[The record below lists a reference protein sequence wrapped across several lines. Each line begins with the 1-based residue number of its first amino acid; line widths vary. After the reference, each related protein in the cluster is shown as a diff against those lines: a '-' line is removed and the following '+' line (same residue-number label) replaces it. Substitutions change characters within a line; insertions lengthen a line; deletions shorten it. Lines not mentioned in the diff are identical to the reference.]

1 MGTLFF
7 ILAAFAIVLA
17 PLIGLAWGPGRMIL
31 HRLQGR
37 DLAPRV
43 DVDAAPVTPETT
55 IDVRAPSLLT
65 RRPRKGGAPEPFVC
79 IDGADYRVTRITDSR
94 YLVTEKRESRRLG
107 FFELVTD
114 TDRAEVV
121 PEPDDPANGFLLVRI
136 AVAAG
141 RMRPAGL

>member
-1 MGTLFF
+1 MGTVFF

-17 PLIGLAWGPGRMIL
+17 PLVGLAWGPARLML

-37 DLAPRV
+37 DLSPRA
-43 DVDAAPVTPETT
+43 DADAAPVTPETT

-65 RRPRKGGAPEPFVC
+65 ERPRRGGAPEPYVC
-79 IDGADYRVTRITDSR
+79 IDGADYRVTRVEESR
-94 YLVTEKRESRRLG
+94 YLVTERRESRRLG
-107 FFELVTD
+107 FFELVSD
-114 TDRAEVV
+114 TDRAEIV

-141 RMRPAGL
+141 RMKPA